1 MVSGTKTTKT
11 SVKLLVFS
19 AVLVSC
25 ATLAPLSASALP
37 DSCNDFQKLVNP
49 RMALISQINGF
60 KKKKPTAG
68 QACTILTRL
77 TVADKKILDWMNT
90 NKDWC
95 QIPDDQIAGLKQ
107 ASGQSASFKNQ
118 ACNAASQQAKQ
129 LSQMRRQQQ
138 QQQGGGRQT
147 TPGAGVRLPQG
158 AL

>member
-1 MVSGTKTTKT
+1 MFSGAKT
-11 SVKLLVFS
+11 SVKLFMFS
-19 AVLVSC
+19 ISLCSGVIF
-25 ATLAPLSASALP
+25 APLSAQALP
-37 DSCNDFQKLVNP
+37 DSCNDFQKLVAP

-68 QACTILTRL
+68 QACSILTRL
-77 TVADKKILDWMNT
+77 MGADRKILDWMST

-95 QIPDDQIAGLKQ
+95 QIPEDQITGLKQ

-129 LSQMRRQQQ
+129 LGQMRRQQQ
-138 QQQGGGRQT
+138 QQQGGGGQAS
-147 TPGAGVRLPQG
+147 PGAGVRLPQG